1 MPRVGGCFKMTSN
14 DSTKLGSFFEN
25 PALKKIKSFP
35 LTQVLVHRLGMRKAP
50 RTANASTDTKQ
61 KRRR

>member
-1 MPRVGGCFKMTSN
+1 MTSN

>member
-25 PALKKIKSFP
+25 PALKKKFSINTGACSQSGHEKSSE
-35 LTQVLVHRLGMRKAP
+35 
-50 RTANASTDTKQ
+50 NC
-61 KRRR
+61 